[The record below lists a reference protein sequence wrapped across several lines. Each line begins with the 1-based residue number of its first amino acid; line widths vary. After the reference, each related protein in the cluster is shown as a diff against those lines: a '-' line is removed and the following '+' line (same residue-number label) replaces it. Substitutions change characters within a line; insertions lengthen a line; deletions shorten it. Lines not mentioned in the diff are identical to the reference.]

1 MSPAR
6 ADLEL
11 YRMQAEIAKVLGNPV
26 RLRVLNVIG
35 DREVAYGALLDDLGV
50 SKANLSQHLAILR
63 KAGVVSVR
71 RDGVHVYY
79 RLTFPEIR
87 DLCATMRDVLAQHLR
102 ANGRQGRRLE
112 RQRLWAVAGAAATSP
127 LDCTGLVCPLPV
139 IKLSK
144 AIKAAAPGAVIELLA
159 TGPGAV
165 AGPQAVERGA

>member
-112 RQRLWAVAGAAATSP
+112 RQRF
-127 LDCTGLVCPLPV
+127 
-139 IKLSK
+139 
-144 AIKAAAPGAVIELLA
+144 
-159 TGPGAV
+159 
-165 AGPQAVERGA
+165 